1 MASAY
6 TAAVFVIVPIDNVM
20 ATVFDTPV
28 TTVGGKNALS
38 VGLLRGSAGDAVGD
52 FTRVF
57 TAFFICGFPLDD
69 KSLSDVG
76 KVQIAVEFGC
86 GPDFADFDPAVVR
99 GGAIDKIR
107 IPPVFKIQ
115 GDVLKKSGLVVFH
128 GEVVMS
134 VSLVDQVGGDR
145 ALGQQ
150 GIGGNFF
157 TLNIDGIKERDGG
170 FDFVGALDLFVLY
183 GQGAYFFWV

>member
-6 TAAVFVIVPIDNVM
+6 AAAVFVIVPIDNVM
-20 ATVFDTPV
+20 AAVFDAPV
-28 TTVGGKNALS
+28 AAVGGKNALG
-38 VGLLRGSAGDAVGD
+38 VGLLRGSAGDTIGD
-52 FTRVF
+52 FTGVF

-69 KSLSDVG
+69 KSLSDMG

-99 GGAIDKIR
+99 GVAMDKIR
-107 IPPVFKIQ
+107 VSPVFKVQ
-115 GDVLKKSGLVVFH
+115 LDVLKKSGLVVFDS
-128 GEVVMS
+128 EVVMS
-134 VSLVDQVGGDR
+134 FTIPDQIVGDL

-157 TLNIDGIKERDGG
+157 ALNIDGIK
-170 FDFVGALDLFVLY
+170 
-183 GQGAYFFWV
+183 